1 MEGTYSIDPAVYE
14 DDDGTQYLYFGGIWG
29 GQLQKYRDNRY
40 DAAHEEPTGDAPAL
54 GPRVGRLDA
63 SMTRLAEPTR
73 EIIILDEHGRAR
85 ERHKVHDGVATS
97 EGGGECCWIRDVT
110 DARRQARRMGDV
122 ALRDRRCST
131 RGSRERHDLM
141 ASLQERRENVTPDKA
156 RPTRKK
162 DSRHFYPLLLLAQTL

>member
-1 MEGTYSIDPAVYE
+1 MHEARDSGSGCGCDQRLSPSRIDAQEVSAFVPV
-14 DDDGTQYLYFGGIWG
+14 
-29 GQLQKYRDNRY
+29 
-40 DAAHEEPTGDAPAL
+40 
-54 GPRVGRLDA
+54 
-63 SMTRLAEPTR
+63 
-73 EIIILDEHGRAR
+73 AR

-110 DARRQARRMGDV
+110 DACRQARRMGDV
-122 ALRDRRCST
+122 ASRDRRCSA
-131 RGSRERHDLM
+131 RRSRERHDLM